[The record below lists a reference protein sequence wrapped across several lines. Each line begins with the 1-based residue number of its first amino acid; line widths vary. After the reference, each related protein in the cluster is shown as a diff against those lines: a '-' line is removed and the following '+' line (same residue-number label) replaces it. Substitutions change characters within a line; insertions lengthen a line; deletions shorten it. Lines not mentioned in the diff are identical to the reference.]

1 MSIHGNISVFVP
13 HIGCPHRCSFCD
25 QNAITGSV
33 TAPNKNDVI
42 TAVEVAIKHADYNPN
57 TTELAF
63 FGGSFTAIEKNYMLS
78 LLDAGYNY
86 VKKGLVSGI
95 RVSTR
100 PDAIDQGIL
109 DILKAHGVTAIELGC
124 QSLSD
129 EVLKLN
135 HRGHTAEQVEKAS
148 ALIKQNGFLLGL
160 QMMTGLYGDTNELS
174 LYTAEKIISYKADT
188 VRIYPTIVLSGT
200 YLHRLFEKGL
210 YMPQTVEQAV
220 NLTAE
225 LLRMFEKSSTRV
237 IRVGLHTIESDRYIA
252 GPWHPAFGELCKS
265 KVLLNKALEVL
276 EKSDLKKGNIEI
288 IVPNGMV
295 SAMIG
300 HKKTNVEF
308 LRQMGYNCKVI
319 ESNIKDIILR
329 SKDSAN

>member
-42 TAVEVAIKHADYNPN
+42 TAVETAIKHADYNSA

-63 FGGSFTAIEKNYMLS
+63 FGGSFTAIEKDYMLS

-86 VKKGLVSGI
+86 VKKGVVSGI

-100 PDAIDQGIL
+100 PDAIDQEIL

-148 ALIKQNGFLLGL
+148 ALIKQNGFSLGL

-200 YLHRLFEKGL
+200 YLHKLFEKGL
-210 YMPQTVEQAV
+210 YKPQTVEQAIT
-220 NLTAE
+220 LTAE
-225 LLRMFEKSSTRV
+225 LLRIFEKSNTRV

-265 KVLLNKALEVL
+265 KVLLNKALEIL
-276 EKSDLKKGNIEI
+276 AKNDLKKGDIEI

-300 HKKTNVEF
+300 QRKTNIEF
-308 LRQMGYNCKVI
+308 LRKMGYNCKVI